1 MSKFKS
7 PVSLISIAACSLV
20 IFNASSQEDSI
31 NLATDIPLQEWQA
44 VIHAPEGRVD
54 RQVKVV
60 DIGNSHVAVGV
71 LFRDPIVA
79 NDEPVRGIVH
89 TRVSEVYYITSGSGV
104 LVTGGTMLGRNDIPP
119 DSDIVTELVGESFST
134 SVARGDGQVRL
145 VSEGDIIVIPAGV
158 FHGWHEVEE
167 RVEMVSIRPDPEKV
181 LPAGYVNPFAE

>member
-1 MSKFKS
+1 MKNLMTIIL
-7 PVSLISIAACSLV
+7 LIYSSIVVAQE
-20 IFNASSQEDSI
+20 SSIQ
-31 NLATDIPLQEWQA
+31 LATDVLLEEWQS
-44 VIHAPEGRVD
+44 VLHAPEGRVD

-71 LFRDPIVA
+71 LFRDVIEA

-89 TRVSEVYYITSGSGV
+89 TRVSEVYYITSGSGI
-104 LVTGGTMLGRNDIPP
+104 LVTGGTMLDRTEIPE
-119 DSDIVTELVGESFST
+119 DSDIVNVLVGESFST

-181 LPAGYVNPFAE
+181 LPAGYVNPYSK

>member
-1 MSKFKS
+1 MVKVKKT
-7 PVSLISIAACSLV
+7 LATISIFAASLV
-20 IFNASSQEDSI
+20 AFSAVSQESSI
-31 NLATDIPLQEWQA
+31 KLATDVPYQQWQS

-79 NDEPVRGIVH
+79 TDEPVSGIVH
-89 TRVSEVYYITSGSGV
+89 TRVSEVYYITKGSGV
-104 LVTGGTMLGRNDIPP
+104 LVTGGTILNRRDIPANT
-119 DSDIVTELVGESFST
+119 DIVTELVGESFSA

>member
-1 MSKFKS
+1 MIKVNK
-7 PVSLISIAACSLV
+7 PVALTSIIACSLV
-20 IFNASSQEDSI
+20 AFSAVSQESSI
-31 NLATDIPLQEWQA
+31 KLATDVPYEKWQA

-54 RQVKVV
+54 RQVTVV

-79 NDEPVRGIVH
+79 TDEPVRGIVH
-89 TRVSEVYYITSGSGV
+89 TRVSEVYYITKGSGV
-104 LVTGGTMLGRNDIPP
+104 LVTGGTILDRNDIPAN
-119 DSDIVTELVGESFST
+119 SDIVTELVGESYSA

-167 RVEMVSIRPDPEKV
+167 RVEMVSVRPDPERV
-181 LPAGYVNPFAE
+181 LPAGYVNPYAE

>member
-1 MSKFKS
+1 MLTKMR
-7 PVSLISIAACSLV
+7 IIASICIALGSFAA
-20 IFNASSQEDSI
+20 FTAFSQESSI
-31 NLATDIPLQEWQA
+31 LFATDINLNEWQA
-44 VIHAPEGRVD
+44 VLHAPEGRVD

-79 NDEPVRGIVH
+79 NDEPVTGIVH

-104 LVTGGTMLGRNDIPP
+104 LVTGGTMLGRRDIPANNDI
-119 DSDIVTELVGESFST
+119 VEVLVGESFST

-145 VSEGDIIVIPAGV
+145 VSEGDIIVVPAGV

-181 LPAGYVNPFAE
+181 LPAGYVNAYAE

>member
-1 MSKFKS
+1 MIKSKFI
-7 PVSLISIAACSLV
+7 VSFLSIVFCSMIVFRAASQVSHISV
-20 IFNASSQEDSI
+20 
-31 NLATDIPLQEWQA
+31 ATDVPYEQWQA

-79 NDEPVRGIVH
+79 NDEPVSGIVH
-89 TRVSEVYYITSGSGV
+89 TRVSEVYYITRGSGV
-104 LVTGGTMLGRNDIPP
+104 LVTGGTMLGRTDIPANT
-119 DSDIVTELVGESFST
+119 DIVTELVGESFST

-167 RVEMVSIRPDPEKV
+167 RVEMVSIRPDPERV
-181 LPAGYVNPFAE
+181 LPAGYVNPYAE